1 MKIIPLLLFETPR
14 LRLVAARPE
23 HAVSVFE
30 EYTGRDDA
38 SRYLQRRS
46 HASPDRTLAVIE
58 AWGEKSWRE
67 NNRFVWT
74 ICRTDGQAIG
84 LFLMFVESDVAE
96 IHYGIGP
103 SWWGQGF
110 VTEAGNAVMDW
121 VVGASDLSEVTT
133 CCAAEHAASLRV
145 LEKIGLQRIER
156 LPAYLYLSATDQKV
170 DAWVYRWKRP
180 VIREITK
187 DDAQAVV
194 ELWRSTWT
202 ATYSQS
208 LGSDVLAGMLA
219 DLEAHETGS
228 MLPETGERGYCVAS
242 EGVIQGSVIIAE
254 RGKAAY
260 LWGLY
265 ILPECQRHGLGS
277 QLLAAAIGIL
287 RQAER
292 VEIRVLESSLPAQA
306 FYQKHGFREVGKE
319 TSELL
324 GSATVEM
331 IVMEAQVGTLKAQL
345 ERKRH
350 GQHVIIE
357 AVS

>member
-1 MKIIPLLLFETPR
+1 MKIIPPLLFETPR

-23 HAVSVFE
+23 HAASLFE

-38 SRYLQRRS
+38 SRYLQRRP
-46 HASPDRTLAVIE
+46 HASVDHTLAIIE
-58 AWGEKSWRE
+58 EWGEKHWRE
-67 NNRFVWT
+67 TGRFVWA
-74 ICRTDGQAIG
+74 ICGNDGRAIG
-84 LFLMFVESDVAE
+84 LFLMFIEGDVAE

-103 SWWGQGF
+103 SWWGQGL
-110 VTEAGNAVMDW
+110 VTEAGKAVMDW
-121 VVGASDLSEVTT
+121 VVGVSELAEVTT
-133 CCAAEHAASLRV
+133 CCAVEHVAGLRV
-145 LEKIGLQRIER
+145 LDKIRLQRVQ
-156 LPAYLYLSATDQKV
+156 LLLAHLYLSATDQKV

-180 VIREITK
+180 VIREIIK
-187 DDAQAVV
+187 DDARAVL

-202 ATYSQS
+202 ATYTQS

-219 DLEAHETGS
+219 DLEAHGTGS

-292 VEIRVLESSLPAQA
+292 VEIRVLESSLPARA
-306 FYQKHGFREVGKE
+306 FYRKHGFREVGKE

-324 GSATVEM
+324 GNVTVEM
-331 IVMEAQVGTLKAQL
+331 IVMEAGVGTLKAQL
-345 ERKRH
+345 ER
-350 GQHVIIE
+350 Q
-357 AVS
+357 